1 MFKPRRIAPEERL
14 NKKQRAVVLI
24 MNVLLLVELTLSM
37 YLGQHDPENLTVV
50 FLKTF
55 LPLCTGTIVAARIL
69 VRRLQAA
76 VASRN
81 E

>member
-1 MFKPRRIAPEERL
+1 MFNPRQIAPEDRL
-14 NKKQRAVVLI
+14 NTKQRVVVLI
-24 MNVLLLVELTLSM
+24 MNVLLLVELTVSM
-37 YLGQHDPENLTVV
+37 YLGQHDPENLTVI

-55 LPLCTGTIVAARIL
+55 VPLCTGTIVAARIL

-76 VASRN
+76 VPTRN

>member
-1 MFKPRRIAPEERL
+1 MFNPRQIAPEDRL
-14 NKKQRAVVLI
+14 NTKQRVVVLI
-24 MNVLLLVELTLSM
+24 MNVLLLVELTVSM

-55 LPLCTGTIVAARIL
+55 VPLCTATIVAARIL

-76 VASRN
+76 VPTRH